1 MKRALV
7 TGGTSPLGQAICQQ
21 LVADGLHVIVH
32 THNNPAKAEAMVADF
47 MTQGGQAEIWQC
59 DLSCSAKTR
68 TGLETLLAQ
77 GVPQVIV
84 HNAGTHDDTTLAGM
98 SEAQWHDVI
107 GVSLNGFFN
116 VVQPLLL
123 PLTRTRWGRIIALS
137 SVSARMGNKG
147 QVNYAAAKAGL
158 EGAVRSLAREVG
170 SRGITVNAV
179 APGIIA
185 SPATAAIMT
194 MTDIAA
200 LVPARRSGK
209 PQEVA
214 DLIAFLASDKA
225 AYISGQTIGI
235 NGGMA

>member
-1 MKRALV
+1 
-7 TGGTSPLGQAICQQ
+7 
-21 LVADGLHVIVH
+21 
-32 THNNPAKAEAMVADF
+32 
-47 MTQGGQAEIWQC
+47 
-59 DLSCSAKTR
+59 
-68 TGLETLLAQ
+68 
-77 GVPQVIV
+77 
-84 HNAGTHDDTTLAGM
+84 
-98 SEAQWHDVI
+98 
-107 GVSLNGFFN
+107 
-116 VVQPLLL
+116 
-123 PLTRTRWGRIIALS
+123 
-137 SVSARMGNKG
+137 MGNKG

-179 APGIIA
+179 APGIID

-194 MTDIAA
+194 PTDIAA

>member
-32 THNNPAKAEAMVADF
+32 THNNPARASTMVADF
-47 MTQGGQAEIWQC
+47 TAQGGRAEVWQC
-59 DLSCSAKTR
+59 DLRCSEKTR
-68 TGLETLLAQ
+68 QGLDPVLAD
-77 GVPQVIV
+77 GVPQIIV
-84 HNAGTHDDTTLAGM
+84 HNAGTHEDATLAGM
-98 SEAQWHDVI
+98 SDAQWHDVI

-137 SVSARMGNKG
+137 SVSARIGNKG

-179 APGIIA
+179 APGIIE
-185 SPATAAIMT
+185 SPATAAVMT
-194 MTDIAA
+194 ARDIAE
-200 LVPARRSGK
+200 LVPARRSGT

-214 DLIAFLASDKA
+214 DLIAFLASDKT